1 MSHEKHVSESAYE
14 RGRAWQSHVTWINHV
29 SHTHTC
35 WLQAK
40 PAHIDHHGNSRCLWY
55 DTACQKR
62 PMCLKRALQKRYVY
76 MKRET
81 TPIIM
86 EIRDACGMT
95 QHVKRDQCVWKEPFK
110 RDMYTWKER
119 PHRSSRKFKMPA
131 VLHSMS
137 KETNLYEKSPAKDI
151 YLHEKRYHTD
161 HQGNSTCLQYK
172 IHCIQK
178 RKEPHSTQNCCK
190 SVKNKKQTLDGPS
203 KTGHNVIVVYVQLH
217 T

>member
-1 MSHEKHVSESAYE
+1 MSHEKHVSESSSIWTRQGMTE
-14 RGRAWQSHVTWINHV
+14 SCHMNQSRHT
-29 SHTHTC
+29 HTHTC

-40 PAHIDHHGNSRCLWY
+40 PAHTDHHGNSRCLWY

-62 PMCLKRALQKRYVY
+62 PMCLKRALQK
-76 MKRET
+76 
-81 TPIIM
+81 
-86 EIRDACGMT
+86 
-95 QHVKRDQCVWKEPFK
+95 
-110 RDMYTWKER
+110 DMYTWKER

-137 KETNLYEKSPAKDI
+137 KETNLYEKSPTKDI

-178 RKEPHSTQNCCK
+178 RKEPHSTQNCWKIK
-190 SVKNKKQTLDGPS
+190 SKPLTVPVKQVTVL
-203 KTGHNVIVVYVQLH
+203 
-217 T
+217 